1 MAENKQNNKTYISGE
16 IASESVFSHE
26 SYGEKF
32 YECKVRIARLSGT
45 HDTLPVVISERI
57 MPKDW
62 AEGKTIHALGQ
73 FRSYNKIIDG
83 KSRLQL
89 YVFILELL
97 DAPKGDKTNI
107 VALAGYICKKPTY
120 RTTPFNREIADVLIA
135 VNRAYNKSDY
145 IPAIAWGRNARF
157 VSSLSTGDRVQIL
170 GRIQSREYEKT
181 LADGNKESRTAYE
194 VSISQIMATDDEN
207 GLKLWEDAKCRA
219 FTGDFITPPPLSSG
233 YRRRSRRRPSFCKV
247 RASRFRERER
257 VRLAASL
264 RICLPVP

>member
-45 HDTLPVVISERI
+45 HDTLPVVISEHI

-62 AEGKTIHALGQ
+62 AEGKTVHALGQ

-97 DAPKGDKTNI
+97 DEPKGDKTNI

-145 IPAIAWGRNARF
+145 IPAIAWERNARF
-157 VSSLSTGDRVQIL
+157 VSGLSTGDRVQIL

-181 LADGNKESRTAYE
+181 LANGNKESRTAYE

-207 GLKLWEDAKCRA
+207 ELKLWEDAND
-219 FTGDFITPPPLSSG
+219 GD
-233 YRRRSRRRPSFCKV
+233 
-247 RASRFRERER
+247 
-257 VRLAASL
+257 
-264 RICLPVP
+264 